1 MPPNWWAPV
10 SGKIRTHHCWTN
22 QTDAEEVIRKLAGT
36 WLEFEAKLVRTHHDY
51 VSARQNKILAAI
63 DSHIRAWSCIPAYAP
78 LAEVLGTEKDS
89 LLHILSSRSK
99 EPDALRLFLLD
110 YALERLSRPIDADH
124 FVLFREAE
132 TVQVVLEDSFG
143 VQPGLDRDE
152 ILIPHQNEAMKIIVQ
167 CLVRKKSG
175 QPDRKD
181 VECFLRLFAG
191 TKPESGADQDRT
203 IRFKSMVWFI
213 YLAVEVIMGE
223 RGLCTTGL
231 ETFRNK
237 FRELMDNVIEQT
249 IIDEESRKPGF
260 ENGKWETTL
269 FGWLQGEDR
278 KQFVF
283 KLKRQF
289 NFENLTEHAN
299 RLLLSEHRK
308 CVFEQVMALFC

>member
-1 MPPNWWAPV
+1 MFLT
-10 SGKIRTHHCWTN
+10 GRQDKI
-22 QTDAEEVIRKLAGT
+22 
-36 WLEFEAKLVRTHHDY
+36 
-51 VSARQNKILAAI
+51 SATI
-63 DSHIRAWSCIPAYAP
+63 DNHIQAWSGIPAFAP
-78 LAEVLGTEKDS
+78 LAEILRAEKDS

-99 EPDALRLFLLD
+99 EPDALRLFLLG
-110 YALERLSRPIDADH
+110 YALERLSRPLDADH

-143 VQPGLDRDE
+143 VQPGPHRDE

-181 VECFLRLFAG
+181 IECYLRLFAG
-191 TKPESGADQDRT
+191 TKPESGPDQDRT

-213 YLAVEVIMGE
+213 YLAVEVILCE
-223 RGLCTTGL
+223 RGICSTGL

-237 FRELMDNVIEQT
+237 FRELMDLVIGQT

-260 ENGKWETTL
+260 DEGKWETTL

-278 KQFVF
+278 KDFVL

-289 NFENLTEHAN
+289 NLENRTEHAN